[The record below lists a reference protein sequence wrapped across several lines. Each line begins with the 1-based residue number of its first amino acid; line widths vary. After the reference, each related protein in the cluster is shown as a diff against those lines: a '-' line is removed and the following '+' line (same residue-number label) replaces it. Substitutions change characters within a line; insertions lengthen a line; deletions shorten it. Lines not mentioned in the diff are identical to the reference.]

1 MNDTTKKV
9 LLILGSIAIL
19 AAAYFLWVSPQWK
32 EKESIERETTTL
44 KATLQELQEKEIH
57 RGEYLQWTEDN
68 QELFDAKLAEFPS
81 NWNQEYM
88 LMFIQA
94 VRDNE
99 EITYDVKNQGM
110 TEPTLFYT
118 LGGSNAEGQLT
129 EQPAEGAEDAQAA
142 EGTENAQAAA
152 PQENYTCY
160 SSTMTLEYQG
170 DYAGVKDFVNHVAA
184 YKYRMTVDAVSIA
197 LDEETNDLKGS
208 MTVNL
213 FSINGNGREENVD
226 LDLNDI
232 PVGVDNLFEGGDGAA
247 TTSKYS
253 SDNGETI
260 KNDYDLYMAVNP
272 TSSDTSGKVV
282 GLASGGNNVTS
293 SKNES
298 ESVTVRVSKE
308 GDQYVVEYGIGT
320 DTRRQEF
327 DPGDDLTM
335 LIQSS
340 DIKDT
345 EDINGVAVTL
355 ENTTDK
361 TLYVKVADDAS
372 ANRVKIANRAGSVI
386 VYK

>member
-1 MNDTTKKV
+1 M
-9 LLILGSIAIL
+9 
-19 AAAYFLWVSPQWK
+19 
-32 EKESIERETTTL
+32 
-44 KATLQELQEKEIH
+44 
-57 RGEYLQWTEDN
+57 
-68 QELFDAKLAEFPS
+68 
-81 NWNQEYM
+81 
-88 LMFIQA
+88 
-94 VRDNE
+94 
-99 EITYDVKNQGM
+99 
-110 TEPTLFYT
+110 
-118 LGGSNAEGQLT
+118 
-129 EQPAEGAEDAQAA
+129 
-142 EGTENAQAAA
+142 
-152 PQENYTCY
+152 
-160 SSTMTLEYQG
+160 
-170 DYAGVKDFVNHVAA
+170 
-184 YKYRMTVDAVSIA
+184 
-197 LDEETNDLKGS
+197 
-208 MTVNL
+208 
-213 FSINGNGREENVD
+213 
-226 LDLNDI
+226 
-232 PVGVDNLFEGGDGAA
+232 
-247 TTSKYS
+247 
-253 SDNGETI
+253 
-260 KNDYDLYMAVNP
+260 NP